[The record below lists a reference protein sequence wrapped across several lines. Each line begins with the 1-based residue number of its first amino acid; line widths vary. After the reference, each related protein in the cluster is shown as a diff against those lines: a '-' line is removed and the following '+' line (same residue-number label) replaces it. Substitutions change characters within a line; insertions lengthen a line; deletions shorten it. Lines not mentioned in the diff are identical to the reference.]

1 MRQRRRIGVWFVI
14 LAIMLVS
21 IGCSSQQE
29 EQSKENQPVP
39 VMVQQVE
46 RKTVEH
52 TERYVGTIK
61 ANQDVLVLPK
71 VSGKVQEVYVKQG
84 DTVKEGQVLIK
95 LDDRDLQDRLHQAEA
110 AYQQALNGLTQA
122 KEGKGS
128 NLVQAESR
136 LKQAEDAFQQAKK
149 NLERIKTLYE
159 TQAVSKSQLEQAE
172 ATYLQAETNLKVAQD
187 AAEKANSNVGIASSE
202 SAVQQAKVG
211 VEQAQHA
218 IADSKIT
225 APIAGQVVAINTEKG
240 EMAGPQSPV
249 AQIVNANQVTVQL
262 NVSETSL
269 QSFKLGQQ
277 VKVYVS
283 ALNQDFAGEVTFI
296 APSANA
302 QTLTFAI
309 EVVIKNEQQQIKPG
323 MLAEVTLI
331 KDTKQQIIVPTQ
343 AILGNGNQTYVYIIQ
358 NGKAVK
364 RPVKVIEMATEE
376 TTIAEGVS
384 EKDTVVIK
392 GQYALTEG
400 TPIEIV
406 KEEGKS
412 S

>member
-1 MRQRRRIGVWFVI
+1 M
-14 LAIMLVS
+14 
-21 IGCSSQQE
+21 
-29 EQSKENQPVP
+29 
-39 VMVQQVE
+39 
-46 RKTVEH
+46 
-52 TERYVGTIK
+52 
-61 ANQDVLVLPK
+61 
-71 VSGKVQEVYVKQG
+71 
-84 DTVKEGQVLIK
+84 
-95 LDDRDLQDRLHQAEA
+95 
-110 AYQQALNGLTQA
+110 
-122 KEGKGS
+122 
-128 NLVQAESR
+128 
-136 LKQAEDAFQQAKK
+136 
-149 NLERIKTLYE
+149 
-159 TQAVSKSQLEQAE
+159 
-172 ATYLQAETNLKVAQD
+172 AQD

-277 VKVYVS
+277 VKVNVS
-283 ALNQDFAGEVTFI
+283 SLNQTFPGEVTFI

-331 KDTKQQIIVPTQ
+331 KDAKQQIVVPTQ
-343 AILGNGNQTYVYIIQ
+343 AILGNGGQTYVYIIQ

-364 RPVKVIEMATEE
+364 RPVKVSEMATEE
-376 TTIAEGVS
+376 TTIAEGLS
-384 EKDTVVIK
+384 EKDTVIIK